1 MIIDYDHN
9 PKASYDQKLQ
19 SLKESVQLALNEVGS
34 GGTTIIYKKGGGG
47 SGGTTDYNNLANK
60 PQIEGVVLSGNKTF
74 PNLNL
79 NVLTNTEIQ
88 EIFDN
93 LI

>member
-9 PKASYDQKLQ
+9 PKASYEQKLQ
-19 SLKESVQLALNEVGS
+19 SLKESVQMALNEV
-34 GGTTIIYKKGGGG
+34 G